1 LEVVPADVEPIAP
14 AAAQPPDVRSPNRP
28 IKPPM
33 LPWLIEMVVRIIAP
47 GVVPYPTVILRVHV
61 RRCRM
66 PLLILVRPPLLSLLW
81 LLRLSAPILPAPTLI
96 ATRLLTSPLLIVAL
110 LRLLL
115 CLSLWLLLLLPLLL
129 RRRIPHRLR
138 SALRYMPLANSLLPR
153 AALLLLS
160 LLTFLLLLLLGVLL
174 LLLLFLLLPA
184 SILRKDLLSKHRHSK
199 RHHYRNK
206 ARKHSRKPFHTF
218 LQSQIRT
225 RLSWAINPAYAK
237 NLAPHLT

>member
-1 LEVVPADVEPIAP
+1 
-14 AAAQPPDVRSPNRP
+14 
-28 IKPPM
+28 M
-33 LPWLIEMVVRIIAP
+33 LPRLIEMVVRITATR
-47 GVVPYPTVILRVHV
+47 VVPYPTVILRVNV

-66 PLLILVRPPLLSLLW
+66 PLLILVRPPLLSRLW
-81 LLRLSAPILPAPTLI
+81 LLRLSAPILPATLI
-96 ATRLLTSPLLIVAL
+96 VTPLLISPLLIVAL
-110 LRLLL
+110 LLLLL
-115 CLSLWLLLLLPLLL
+115 CLSLWLLLWLPLLL

-174 LLLLFLLLPA
+174 LLFLLLPA
-184 SILRKDLLSKHRHSK
+184 SILRKNLLSKHHHSK
-199 RHHYRNK
+199 HHHHRNK

-237 NLAPHLT
+237 NLAPNLT

>member
-1 LEVVPADVEPIAP
+1 
-14 AAAQPPDVRSPNRP
+14 
-28 IKPPM
+28 M
-33 LPWLIEMVVRIIAP
+33 LPRLIEMVVRIIAP

-115 CLSLWLLLLLPLLL
+115 CLSLWLLLWLPLLL

-174 LLLLFLLLPA
+174 FLLLPA
-184 SILRKDLLSKHRHSK
+184 SILRKDLLSKHRNSK
-199 RHHYRNK
+199 HHHHRNK

-218 LQSQIRT
+218 LQSNPNEIVLGDKSRLRQKLGPKLNLSRFWKIRT
-225 RLSWAINPAYAK
+225 SS
-237 NLAPHLT
+237 